1 MSSLLTDFFR
11 LALEASWQSSL
22 IILLILLVRPF
33 MGAAIPA
40 RWRYLLWG
48 LVLVRLLVP
57 ISVFPSNPASMQNI
71 AVVDRP
77 FGQAEF
83 MLPPADD
90 REPRPEFI
98 RQGPGG
104 PATLSM
110 SSARRA
116 PANTF
121 AVPWRTLAAAVWLGG
136 LLISLGVMMSA
147 QVLLRRRSG
156 KHPLEV
162 DAGVRAIWD
171 RCCLR
176 LRIKNRPALQ
186 MSSDVASPALVGLV
200 RPVLLLP
207 EGKLAAFSPED
218 WENIFVHELAHHRRA
233 DHWIHAVQLAAL
245 AVHWFNPVVWFGFR
259 QLRADRELAA
269 DEWALRHLE
278 PERSAAYGETLLKVL
293 AQSSGLALSMAAVG
307 ILEDRVQLKQ
317 RLRRIVGFGPRTLL
331 GSLVGMGIVV
341 AVAVLVLGRP
351 SEKVDLSDYSGL
363 KPDEILV
370 TAAQRGDLPVIRK
383 MLRDGVDINAV
394 AKVDMRQTALTAAVS
409 ADRREAMEYLVSH
422 GADINLKVD
431 ATPTSVE
438 AAMMNGKSDCARYLL
453 DHGAVCD
460 PEIRAAFL
468 GDQPAMQA
476 ALAKEPADLTQLQ
489 ILVEIAASN
498 GQAAV
503 LREIIEKIKM
513 QPGQTFWHMAD
524 HTVLHAIAHG
534 DRAVVQVALDENPY
548 TKKLNQGGVMRIG
561 AAAAQTPGMREW
573 LISKGFTV
581 PDYTDGERLIDATE
595 QDDLPEMDRLLKKGV
610 DINYRG
616 ESSWTPVTKA
626 AAWNKTRAMK
636 FLLDHG
642 ADPNSVHLP
651 GWDYTAICLTSK
663 PEIADMVLAHGGHLN
678 ATLYKRGVHI
688 MDYSVTF
695 GQTDMVKWYLAHG
708 VDPTKVQAD
717 GPDKTFLFDAGNP
730 EIAEL
735 LIQHGVNVNA
745 RDKDGA
751 TALNWL
757 CMFGQKSAATVR
769 VLLQHGADPNARDN
783 NGVTPLMRA
792 KDGATVDVLVAY
804 GADVHAKTK
813 DGQSLLSSGGAYAD
827 PTWMQALIRHG
838 ATFDLKTDGPTQLM
852 RAAWMGKLDVM
863 SALLGEGIDP
873 NLKGTWNKAANDY
886 MTPLTAAVVDGNYDA
901 AQLLVDHGAK
911 IGKQDMTNALGNRRT
926 SIVKLF
932 WEHGAHTISPLAYA
946 VSQGAPTQDLEKLVD
961 QGAPVQ
967 SLPEEYS
974 ALEEA
979 ALVGNLPA
987 VQFLVEREEG
997 LKKAGQPDPNWFH
1010 GLDAPLLSAAS
1021 EGQDEIAAYLL
1032 QHGAKASYSD
1042 VMAAANNSTPYDD
1055 ERSKDHFEKA
1065 VQILIDAGALKGI
1078 SAEHSVEVLQ
1088 SAIFTRQGPGNLAVV
1103 KMLLAAG
1110 LSVDAPGKDGKGV
1123 MQMARETSTRT
1134 KGEFP
1139 PKDLMAYLEQ
1149 ADKAKSPK

>member
-1 MSSLLTDFFR
+1 MPLYLTDLFR
-11 LALEASWQSSL
+11 WVLEASWQSSL
-22 IILLILLVRPF
+22 IILLILLVRPL
-33 MGAAIPA
+33 MGAAVPA
-40 RWRYLLWG
+40 RWRYFLWT
-48 LVLVRLLVP
+48 LVLIRLLVP
-57 ISVFPSNPASMQNI
+57 ISVFPSNPVSIQNI
-71 AVVDRP
+71 DVIDRP
-77 FGQAEF
+77 FHQVEL
-83 MLPPADD
+83 MP
-90 REPRPEFI
+90 
-98 RQGPGG
+98 
-104 PATLSM
+104 
-110 SSARRA
+110 SSADEWAPQPGIVRA
-116 PANTF
+116 GPSSPEPTPPGARPGAAAKFF
-121 AVPWRTLAAAVWLGG
+121 AMPWWSLAAGVWLAGTAVALGG
-136 LLISLGVMMSA
+136 LIVAQFLLGRRLGRTS
-147 QVLLRRRSG
+147 VL
-156 KHPLEV
+156 V
-162 DAGVRAIWD
+162 DAGVQAIWES
-171 RCCLR
+171 CCLR
-176 LRIKNRPALQ
+176 LRIGKGPDLR
-186 MSSDVASPALVGLV
+186 MSTDVASPALVGLF
-200 RPVLLLP
+200 RPALLLP
-207 EGKLAAFSPED
+207 EGRLAAFSPED
-218 WENIFVHELAHHRRA
+218 WENIFVHELGHYRRA
-233 DHWIHAVQLAAL
+233 DHWIHFVQLVAL
-245 AVHWFNPVVWFGFR
+245 TVHWFNPVVWFGFR

-269 DEWALRHLE
+269 DEWALQHLAA
-278 PERSAAYGETLLKVL
+278 ERSAAYGETLLKVL
-293 AQSSGLALSMAAVG
+293 ARSSGLNLSMTAVG
-307 ILEDRVQLKQ
+307 ILEDRMQLKQ

-331 GSLVGMGIVV
+331 GSLAGLGIVLTV
-341 AVAVLVLGRP
+341 ALLVLGRP

-394 AKVDMRQTALTAAVS
+394 ANVDMRQTALTAAVS

-460 PEIRAAFL
+460 PEVRAAFL
-468 GDQPAMQA
+468 GDRQALQA
-476 ALAKEPADLTQLQ
+476 ALAKEPADLPQLKV
-489 ILVEIAASN
+489 LAEIAASN
-498 GQAAV
+498 GQADV
-503 LREIIEKIKM
+503 LREMIEKIRM
-513 QPGQTFWHMAD
+513 QPGQSHWQLAD
-524 HTVLHAIAHG
+524 TTIIRAIAYG
-534 DRAVVQVALDENPY
+534 YRDVVQVALDENPY
-548 TKKLNQGGVMRIG
+548 AKKLNQGGVMRIG

-581 PDYTDGERLIDATE
+581 PDYTDGERLIDATQNE
-595 QDDLPEMDRLLKKGV
+595 DLPEMDRLLKKGV

-735 LIQHGVNVNA
+735 LIQHGVDVKA
-745 RDKDGA
+745 RDKDGD
-751 TALNWL
+751 TALHQI
-757 CMFGQKSAATVR
+757 CMFGQKPAETVR

-838 ATFDLKTDGPTQLM
+838 ASFDLKTDGPTKLM
-852 RAAWMGKLDVM
+852 NAAWMGQLDVM
-863 SALLGEGIDP
+863 STLLGEGVDP

-901 AQLLVDHGAK
+901 AHLLVDHGAK
-911 IGKQDMTNALGNRRT
+911 IGKQDMINALGNRRV

-932 WEHGAHTISPLAYA
+932 WEHGAHTISPLTYA
-946 VSQGAPTQDLEKLVD
+946 VSQGAQPQDLEKLVD
-961 QGAPVQ
+961 QGVPVQ
-967 SLPEEYS
+967 SLPEEYP

-997 LKKAGQPDPNWFH
+997 LKKGGQPDPNWFH

-1021 EGQDEIAAYLL
+1021 EGQDEIVAYLL
-1032 QHGAKASYSD
+1032 QHGAKGSYGD

-1055 ERSKDHFEKA
+1055 ERSKDHFEKT
-1065 VQILIDAGALKGI
+1065 VKILIDAGALKGI
-1078 SAEHSVEVLQ
+1078 SAEQSAQVLQ
-1088 SAIFTRQGPGNLAVV
+1088 SAIFTRQGPANLVVV
-1103 KMLLAAG
+1103 KMLLTAG
-1110 LSVDAPGKDGKGV
+1110 LSLDAPGKDGKSV
-1123 MQMARETSTRT
+1123 RQMARETSTRT

-1139 PKDLMAYLEQ
+1139 SKELMALLEQ
-1149 ADKAKSPK
+1149 PAPAKSTQ